1 MTSLRGNQPPPIFQD
16 IGERVKSPSAQRVK
30 RTHLSSDDKLVI
42 LWGFSQNWS
51 MSRICNAVK
60 ASRPTVSKYRKE
72 FQENPLQI
80 FEELPLMVQLGPKN
94 YQCRF
99 CGERRQSWTKMARHV
114 LWHVAPYEIAQDISL
129 HGVRK
134 SL

>member
-1 MTSLRGNQPPPIFQD
+1 
-16 IGERVKSPSAQRVK
+16 
-30 RTHLSSDDKLVI
+30 
-42 LWGFSQNWS
+42 

-60 ASRPTVSKYRKE
+60 ASRPTVAKYRRE

-80 FEELPLMVQLGPKN
+80 LEELPLIVQLGAKS

-99 CGERRQSWTKMARHV
+99 CGERRESWTKVARHV
-114 LWHVAPYEIAQDISL
+114 LWHVAPYEIARDISL
-129 HGVRK
+129 QGVRK